1 MSHSPFPGMDPYLEA
16 PDLWPDVHNN
26 LINIFREQLA
36 PIIAPKYRTELE
48 TQLVIAQAN
57 GDPIGAVPDITI
69 TGTDYNNV
77 TEDDSDVAVAVVAA
91 PQIKVKIPK
100 PAPVRVTS
108 IYVRRIEGAELVTV
122 IELLSPA
129 NKRPGKNRK
138 KYEQKRF
145 SFLDSYDT
153 HFVEIDLLRHGPRML
168 YEGKLPEIDYM
179 AMVSRTY
186 QRPVCDVWTIGVREK
201 LPVIP
206 IPLQR
211 QDKEIPLD
219 LGKALHTAYERARY
233 DLRIDYRS
241 PPVPPLE
248 KTEAEWAKNL
258 IIKRKSS
265 GNS

>member
-1 MSHSPFPGMDPYLEA
+1 MSHSPFPGMDPYLEVH
-16 PDLWPDVHNN
+16 DLWPDVHNN
-26 LINIFREQLA
+26 LINIFREQLT
-36 PIIAPKYRTELE
+36 PLIAPKYRAELE

-57 GDPIGAVPDITI
+57 DDPSGAVPDITI
-69 TGTDYNNV
+69 TGTDYNDV
-77 TEDDSDVAVAVVAA
+77 SKDDGNVAVAVAE
-91 PQIKVKIPK
+91 PQIKLKIPE
-100 PAPVRVTS
+100 PVPVRVTS

-129 NKRPGKNRK
+129 NKHPGKNRQ

-145 SFLDSYDT
+145 SFLDSYYT
-153 HFVEIDLLRHGPRML
+153 HFVEIDLLRRDPRML
-168 YEGKLPEIDYM
+168 YEGKLPKTDYM

-211 QDKEIPLD
+211 QDKEVHLD
-219 LGKALHTAYERARY
+219 LGNALHTAYERARY

-248 KTEAEWAKNL
+248 KNDAEWAKNL
-258 IIKRKSS
+258 INNQI
-265 GNS
+265 